1 MSSGVIKCH
10 TKDRKEREQ
19 RKKERKEKRIGCRS
33 KSIAKPPD
41 YADRRELKSLSYF
54 GI

>member
-10 TKDRKEREQ
+10 TKDRKEQEQ
-19 RKKERKEKRIGCRS
+19 RKKRKEKRIGCRN
-33 KSIAKPPD
+33 KNIAKSPD

-54 GI
+54 GS